1 MNDNKAYPLRPIS
14 DMTEQSQGGRPW
26 SVQDKLV
33 LLYATTSLLVIVVNM
48 VLFVNI
54 NGITEEL
61 NSAYETNVLINE
73 LSDSLE
79 RVQSS
84 MTEYLNTKSTDS
96 IESYYAYEQEYRDD
110 LQTVMVK
117 SMESVGL
124 SEATAIVLENIDNL
138 SSTYLE
144 ITTDTVQ
151 AKRGR
156 VVEKYNVSYEEAEE
170 LYGYINAYIY
180 SLNNEQFRHNSRN
193 YETLHGSLRYLEF
206 VTILILLS
214 VAVINIVLTTVI
226 TKNIMDPVKER
237 ELMMASHL
245 KDAELKY
252 LQAQINPHFLF
263 NTLNNISSLT
273 QIDADAAQDAIAQ
286 LSDLLRYAMYE
297 TNKPQV
303 AIQGEV
309 EFMRNYI
316 SLMELRCNDKTEV
329 NAQFSIPNPQQE
341 IAPLIFISLIE
352 NAFKHGVSSNRH
364 SRIDITL
371 QQEDDTLVFT
381 CDNTNYPKDDAD
393 RSGSGIG
400 IENTRRRLDL
410 MYANRYTWEQ
420 SLENDI
426 YHVRVTLKIKG

>member
-1 MNDNKAYPLRPIS
+1 MKKIEKKDLLRHLYRFAGLKPPQGSNDSDIATRPVI
-14 DMTEQSQGGRPW
+14 Q
-26 SVQDKLV
+26 
-33 LLYATTSLLVIVVNM
+33 LLVWIPILGAMPIATYLSTRDAGATKTSFFVVWDLLKSPLIVY
-48 VLFVNI
+48 FVNFYI
-54 NGITEEL
+54 LHKLFFQHRYWLFAFFNLPNMWIGFFSGFLMFLLLNCMVAAIAIGIRHFIRTRQIRQQLKDE
-61 NSAYETNVLINE
+61 
-73 LSDSLE
+73 
-79 RVQSS
+79 
-84 MTEYLNTKSTDS
+84 
-96 IESYYAYEQEYRDD
+96 
-110 LQTVMVK
+110 
-117 SMESVGL
+117 
-124 SEATAIVLENIDNL
+124 
-138 SSTYLE
+138 
-144 ITTDTVQ
+144 Q
-151 AKRGR
+151 AKHT
-156 VVEKYNVSYEEAEE
+156 EAE
-170 LYGYINAYIY
+170 LAW
-180 SLNNEQFRHNSRN
+180 L
-193 YETLHGSLRYLEF
+193 
-206 VTILILLS
+206 
-214 VAVINIVLTTVI
+214 
-226 TKNIMDPVKER
+226 KN
-237 ELMMASHL
+237 
-245 KDAELKY
+245 
-252 LQAQINPHFLF
+252 QINPHFLF